1 MDWHFKKLKEIAVI
15 KGRIGWKGLKRS
27 EFSKQGVLIINGPN
41 IIDGR
46 VDWQNCLRIPF
57 WRYQESME
65 ISVKVSDILVTK
77 DGTIGKTAYIKSLR
91 EPATLA
97 SGIFLIRS
105 QETQI
110 LIQDFLYQYFKSPLF
125 RKFVVSRTEGSVIP
139 HLYQRDIEDLVV
151 PVPPLLEQKAIA
163 KILSDI
169 DSKIELN
176 TQMNRTLEA
185 IAQAIFKRWF
195 IHFEF
200 PNENGEPYKSS
211 GGEMVDSE
219 LGEIPKGWEVKKSGN
234 FMTLDKGLS
243 YKGKF
248 LSDSGMPL
256 INLGCVLPGGGFISN
271 GLKYYIGDYNTRH
284 IVRAGDIVLANTDI
298 TQRRGILGSPV
309 IVPEEFNDSKAIFT
323 HHLYAIRLS
332 NEKLRFFIYQ
342 LLKTKKYKEK
352 IISFAT
358 GTTVLNIPKD
368 SVLEYPFAFP
378 REVIL
383 NTFNVFL
390 TNLLEKM
397 ERNNKLNRDLVQ
409 VRDSL
414 IPKLMSGK
422 IRVPLEEVK

>member
-185 IAQAIFKRWF
+185 IAQTIFKRWF
-195 IHFEF
+195 IDFEF
-200 PNENGEPYKSS
+200 PNGEGKPYKSS

-219 LGEIPKGWEVKKSGN
+219 RGEIPRRWSIKSID
-234 FMTLDKGLS
+234 TVAE
-243 YKGKF
+243 F
-248 LSDSGMPL
+248 L
-256 INLGCVLPGGGFISN
+256 N
-271 GLKYYIGDYNTRH
+271 GLPLQK
-284 IVRAGDIVLANTDI
+284 
-298 TQRRGILGSPV
+298 
-309 IVPEEFNDSKAIFT
+309 
-323 HHLYAIRLS
+323 YAISEGEDYLP
-332 NEKLRFFIYQ
+332 II
-342 LLKTKKYKEK
+342 K
-352 IISFAT
+352 IRELNNGISESTDKAS
-358 GTTVLNIPKD
+358 VNIPKNYIVEDGDVLFSWSGTLGIVLWGHGKGALNQHLFKVTSKAYPKWFYYYWLRHYLSSYIDIAKDKATTMGHIQRHHLSESSVAVPD
-368 SVLEYPFAFP
+368 SETLEYMVLQ
-378 REVIL
+378 RIL
-383 NTFNVFL
+383 WHGYNSSGCHS
-390 TNLLEKM
+390 
-397 ERNNKLNRDLVQ
+397 
-409 VRDSL
+409 SL
-414 IPKLMSGK
+414 IMTEIKL
-422 IRVPLEEVK
+422 